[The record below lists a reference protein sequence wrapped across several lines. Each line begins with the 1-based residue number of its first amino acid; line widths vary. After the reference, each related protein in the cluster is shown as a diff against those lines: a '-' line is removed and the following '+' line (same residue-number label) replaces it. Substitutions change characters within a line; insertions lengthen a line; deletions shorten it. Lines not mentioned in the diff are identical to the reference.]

1 MVGPVVRVV
10 CLSVCDVGVLRLQH
24 LNGSSWFSVGWIQ
37 QRTAA
42 YVRWGSGFATF
53 HIVSDTSPEVGVGL
67 IKILPGYYSF

>member
-1 MVGPVVRVV
+1 MAK
-10 CLSVCDVGVLRLQH
+10 H

-42 YVRWGSGFATF
+42 YIRWESGFATF

-67 IKILPGYYSF
+67 IQILPGCYSFPVLNSGLLFGHN